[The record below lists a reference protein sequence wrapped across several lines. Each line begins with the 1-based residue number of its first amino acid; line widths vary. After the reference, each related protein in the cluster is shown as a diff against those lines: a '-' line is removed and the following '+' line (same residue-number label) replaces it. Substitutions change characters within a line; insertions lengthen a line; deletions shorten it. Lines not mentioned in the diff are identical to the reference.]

1 MQIDSK
7 IRYLEIVT
15 PDVDGTVNI
24 FEKSS
29 KVRFSEPVAELGNAR
44 VAPMSGGA
52 QMGIRAPMSETEEPV
67 TRTYFST
74 DNIDK
79 ATEEAVAAG
88 AELAH
93 PVLEIPG
100 QGKFSIFFHGGNQF
114 GYWQD

>member
-1 MQIDSK
+1 MQIDSN

-15 PDVDGTVNI
+15 PDVEGAIKI

-29 KVRFSEPVAELGNAR
+29 KARFSDPIAELGNAR
-44 VAPMSGGA
+44 TAPMSGGA
-52 QMGIRAPMSETEEPV
+52 QMGIRAPMSETEVPV

-74 DNIDK
+74 DDIET
-79 ATEEAVAAG
+79 ATKQAVAAG

-93 PVLEIPG
+93 PVMEIPG
-100 QGKFSIFFHGGNQF
+100 QGKFSIFFHEGNQF